1 MRVFKKFSFSLHWE
15 DEQKSKTLQLMFD
28 LTFDH
33 YTIRVK
39 NLDRS
44 ADFYTKVLGLSEI
57 KNRTEKSYIR
67 WFSMGKGRELHIASG
82 NSDIIKTHVGV
93 HIALRLKNFDKFLSH
108 LKKYNIN
115 QHNSKGIS
123 DSITTRA
130 DGIRQVYFQ
139 DPDGYWIEV
148 NEAGVL

>member
-1 MRVFKKFSFSLHWE
+1 
-15 DEQKSKTLQLMFD
+15 MFD

-39 NLDRS
+39 DLDRS
-44 ADFYTKVLGLSEI
+44 AEFYTKVLGLSEI
-57 KNRTEKSYIR
+57 ENRTQKTYIR
-67 WFSMGKGRELHIASG
+67 WFSMGEGRELHIAKG
-82 NSDIIKTHVGV
+82 NSDIVKTNVGV
-93 HIALRLKNFDKFLSH
+93 HMALRLKDFDGFISH

-123 DSITTRA
+123 DRITTRA
-130 DGIRQVYFQ
+130 DGIRQVYFR

-148 NEAGVL
+148 NEAAKLS